1 MRSLTELADNYDR
14 WAAENDAIV
23 AVIMDSVEGIPQSVH
38 DHQLRQ
44 VSVFTE
50 EAEFFRNHATRL
62 RETKLRFFEPA

>member
-1 MRSLTELADNYDR
+1 
-14 WAAENDAIV
+14 
-23 AVIMDSVEGIPQSVH
+23 VEGIPQSVH

>member
-23 AVIMDSVEGIPQSVH
+23 AAIMESMESAPPSIR

-50 EAEFFRNHATRL
+50 EAELFRNHAARL
-62 RETKLRFFEPA
+62 RKDKITIF